1 MQYKGF
7 NMQNKV
13 NFRHSKMEPPSRRFV
28 DHAHG
33 DVGTNCL
40 AMSISFTLSV
50 LVSGCRDEV
59 TLSDVQSRSRGSG
72 SLFFAEKIKIFQS
85 EARAPPS
92 YAAIFV
98 PSAFVDAS
106 LVELNILDR
115 YPSAHEVTALQ
126 LKLLSRNLLAKV
138 HQFIERNFDIIS
150 IISVRNEDHAPS
162 DLVVVDLRYPRHET
176 ATVAAL
182 LDATNCATLQATE
195 CSALKIVLLSE
206 IVFIDG
212 ECGRLDGTTTNAMTT
227 DVPTCPVCLHRI
239 DPLRLGLPKPP
250 NHALCSKFC
259 PFPDQ
264 TIDLFRFPPCPRQR
278 LLVPWPEPSH
288 CACCR
293 TIEMYWRANL
303 VIPETDDELPQV
315 YCCDC
320 ALQGTLWACLTCGF
334 VGCGRYTN
342 KHAAKHFAET
352 GHPYSLELATLRIWD
367 YVGEEFA
374 HRPDLLECPCCVA
387 VSNQHESLNMSSE
400 FATLSSSPT
409 TNEPFRGMTEA
420 AGVAS
425 ASDER
430 FSSPSRPGRHDREMS
445 QYNEKQPKK
454 ATMIGEEYEALLQ
467 SALEEQAQH
476 YEGKMS
482 RLLAALTAEA
492 VDASRITA
500 SEQKE
505 IDELQHEIQQIQLEI
520 DGVSRELL
528 DAQAQEAGYRATSSR
543 LLREQQVAED
553 LLKRVHEETFRE
565 QQDGRRQMEELE
577 LQVADLT
584 ANQRMRDQ
592 FSQDEELSNAQIFGT
607 SGSAQKQK
615 KKAGKG
621 FLRRSKK

>member
-1 MQYKGF
+1 
-7 NMQNKV
+7 
-13 NFRHSKMEPPSRRFV
+13 
-28 DHAHG
+28 
-33 DVGTNCL
+33 
-40 AMSISFTLSV
+40 MSISFTLRV
-50 LVSGCRDEV
+50 LVSGCKDEK
-59 TLSDVQSRSRGSG
+59 TLSDVQSIRGGSG
-72 SLFFAEKIKIFQS
+72 SLFVAEKIKIFQS
-85 EARAPPS
+85 ETRALPR

-98 PSAFVDAS
+98 PSGFVDES
-106 LVELNILDR
+106 LDR
-115 YPSAHEVTALQ
+115 DSSVHEVTGLQ
-126 LKLLSRNLLAKV
+126 LKLLSRSLLAKV
-138 HQFIERNFDIIS
+138 HHFIERNFDISS
-150 IISVRNEDHAPS
+150 IISVRNQDHAPS
-162 DLVVVDLRYPRHET
+162 DLIVVDLRSPRHET
-176 ATVAAL
+176 ATVATL

-206 IVFIDG
+206 MTFLAEKGAQLDEINATTIDI
-212 ECGRLDGTTTNAMTT
+212 
-227 DVPTCPVCLHRI
+227 PTCPVCLHRI

-303 VIPETDDELPQV
+303 VVPETDDELPQV

-334 VGCGRYTN
+334 AGCGRYTN

-454 ATMIGEEYEALLQ
+454 ATMIGEEYEA
-467 SALEEQAQH
+467 
-476 YEGKMS
+476 KMS

-505 IDELQHEIQQIQLEI
+505 IDELQHEIQQIQREI

-553 LLKRVHEETFRE
+553 LLKKVHEETFRE

>member
-1 MQYKGF
+1 M
-7 NMQNKV
+7 
-13 NFRHSKMEPPSRRFV
+13 
-28 DHAHG
+28 
-33 DVGTNCL
+33 T
-40 AMSISFTLSV
+40 ITFTLSV
-50 LVSGCRDEV
+50 LVCEDEK
-59 TLSDVQSRSRGSG
+59 TLLDVQSGSGGSG
-72 SLFFAEKIKIFQS
+72 SLFVAERIKLFQS
-85 EARAPPS
+85 ETRALPR

-98 PSAFVDAS
+98 PSAFVDES
-106 LVELNILDR
+106 LVELHILNR
-115 YPSAHEVTALQ
+115 HPSVHEVTGLQ
-126 LKLLSRNLLAKV
+126 LKLLSRSLLAKV
-138 HQFIERNFDIIS
+138 HQFVERNFDISS
-150 IISVRNEDHAPS
+150 IVCVRHHDDAPS
-162 DLVVVDLRYPRHET
+162 DLIVVDLRSPRHET
-176 ATVAAL
+176 ATAAAL

-195 CSALKIVLLSE
+195 FSALKIVLLSE
-206 IVFIDG
+206 MTFIGGG
-212 ECGRLDGTTTNAMTT
+212 ESARLEATNATTT

-239 DPLRLGLPKPP
+239 DPLRLGLIKPP

-259 PFPDQ
+259 PFPEQ
-264 TIDLFRFPPCPRQR
+264 TFDLFKFPPCPRQR

-288 CACCR
+288 CVCCR

-320 ALQGTLWACLTCGF
+320 ALQGTLWACMTCGY

-367 YVGEEFA
+367 YVAEEFA
-374 HRPDLLECPCCVA
+374 HRADLLECPCCVA

-400 FATLSSSPT
+400 FASLSSPPT
-409 TNEPFRGMTEA
+409 PNDTVRGRTEA
-420 AGVAS
+420 ADVAT
-425 ASDER
+425 ASDAG
-430 FSSPSRPGRHDREMS
+430 FSSPSRLGRHDRDIS

-482 RLLAALTAEA
+482 HLLAALTAEA

-505 IDELQHEIQQIQLEI
+505 IDELRLGIQQIQLDI

-553 LLKRVHEETFRE
+553 LLKKVHEETFRE
-565 QQDGRRQMEELE
+565 QQEGRRQMEELE

-607 SGSAQKQK
+607 ASSAQKQK

-621 FLRRSKK
+621 FLRRSRK